1 MSMTNQKEKVIRRP
15 RWSLKASF
23 QAVLGILLVVTP
35 LIFILVEKSI
45 WVKLELIA
53 AVLSLFMF
61 GYLWLVLYYGVR
73 FDKRERYQFQWV
85 GKPTAEW
92 FESGGDAGS
101 GGTFA
106 EAGAGEGLGGL
117 LLGIL
122 LDIIVSLFLAVL
134 LVAIIWVSVNLI
146 VGAIALVGIPLFFLF
161 HRSLRYIVGQGRR
174 CRGDLSKSLA
184 YAFGYTVMN
193 AIWFYLILFI
203 VQYIAVSKIGPTP

>member
-1 MSMTNQKEKVIRRP
+1 MTNQKDKVTRRP

-53 AVLSLFMF
+53 AVLSFFMF
-61 GYLWLVLYYGVR
+61 GYLWLVLYHGVR

-85 GKPTAEW
+85 GKPTADW
-92 FESGGDAGS
+92 FESGVDAGA

-122 LDIIVSLFLAVL
+122 LDILVSLFLAVL
-134 LVAIIWVSVNLI
+134 LVGIFWVGANLI
-146 VGAIALVGIPLFFLF
+146 VGAIALVGIPLFYLF
-161 HRSLRYIVGQGRR
+161 HRSLRYIVGRGRR

-184 YAFGYTVMN
+184 YAFGYTIMN
-193 AIWFYLILFI
+193 TLWFYLILF
-203 VQYIAVSKIGPTP
+203 VAYYIAVLISGPT